1 MLFEHIEY
9 WHWWVFGIVLIILEL
24 FVPGAFFL
32 WLGISAAVVGFLMLL
47 MPDMT
52 WQYQWLT
59 FAVFSVISIVL
70 WRQFMLKR
78 PSPSDHPTLNRRGEQ
93 YIGRVFTLNEAIV
106 DGVGKIRVDDS
117 MWKIAGEDCPVGS
130 KVKVVEAEGAVLK
143 VAVEPR

>member
-52 WQYQWLT
+52 WQYQWLI
-59 FAVFSVISIVL
+59 FAVFSVVSIVL

-106 DGVGKIRVDDS
+106 DGVGKIRVDDT

-130 KVKVVEAEGAVLK
+130 KVKVIEAEGAVLK
-143 VAVEPR
+143 VAVESR

>member
-32 WLGISAAVVGFLMLL
+32 WLGISASVVGVLMWL
-47 MPDMT
+47 MPDMS

-59 FAVFSVISIVL
+59 FALFSVVSIVL

-106 DGVGKIRVDDS
+106 DGVGKIRVDDT

-130 KVKVVEAEGAVLK
+130 KVKVIEAEGAVLK
-143 VAVEPR
+143 VAVEPH

>member
-32 WLGISAAVVGFLMLL
+32 WLGISASVVGVLMWL
-47 MPDMT
+47 MPDMS

-59 FAVFSVISIVL
+59 FALFSVVSIVL

-106 DGVGKIRVDDS
+106 DGVGKIRVDDT

-130 KVKVVEAEGAVLK
+130 KVKVIEAEGAVLK
-143 VAVEPR
+143 VAVEAH

>member
-52 WQYQWLT
+52 WQYQWLI
-59 FAVFSVISIVL
+59 FAVFSVVSIVL

-130 KVKVVEAEGAVLK
+130 KVKVIEAEGAVLK
-143 VAVEPR
+143 VAVESR